1 MQKVNV
7 DVHIWNELRSND
19 RFGFNSLLFL
29 TMKIEELKSAY
40 EAAYGKPATDMFFS
54 PGRVNLIGEHTDYNG
69 GFVFPCALSFG
80 TYILLAANEENTINF
95 RSLNIDAVY
104 SLPITQLTAPLP
116 NKAWANY
123 PLGVFA
129 QFIKRG
135 VSIPHGYDILFW
147 GNVPAGAGLSSSA
160 AMEVVTAY
168 ALNELLG
175 TAYDLAEIAKIGRA
189 AEHEFAGVMCGI
201 MDQFA
206 SAHGKADHAI
216 YLNCDTLDY
225 ELVPVQLDGI
235 KVVVANTHSPHHL
248 DSGSFNDR
256 VRQCQLAVQQINAVR
271 PIKCLAELSQADF
284 EQVESAIT
292 DPVAHR
298 RARHVV
304 GEVQRT
310 KDAVEALKQGNI
322 HLFGELM
329 TQSHISLRD
338 DYEVTG
344 PQLDALAE
352 AAWKVEGVIG
362 SRMTGGGFGGCTVSL
377 VREEAI
383 PTFIEQVGAE
393 YTEKTGL
400 KADFYIAEIGD
411 GAHRVE

>member
-1 MQKVNV
+1 MTIDQ
-7 DVHIWNELRSND
+7 
-19 RFGFNSLLFL
+19 
-29 TMKIEELKSAY
+29 LKSAY
-40 EAAYGKPATDMFFS
+40 EAAYQKSATDIFFS

-80 TYILLAANEENTINF
+80 TYILLSKNDEQKINF
-95 RSLNIDAVY
+95 RSLNMEAIY
-104 SLPITQLTAPLP
+104 SLELTQLSEPLP

-135 VSIPHGYDILFW
+135 ISITQGYDILFW

-168 ALNELLG
+168 ALNDLLG
-175 TAYDLAEIAKIGRA
+175 TNYGLADLAKIGRA

-206 SAHGKADHAI
+206 SAHGKVDHAI
-216 YLNCDTLDY
+216 YLNCDTLEYD
-225 ELVPVQLDGI
+225 LVPVKLDGI
-235 KVVVANTHSPHHL
+235 KVVVTNTHSPHKL

-256 VRQCQLAVQQINAVR
+256 VRQCQLAVEQINVVR
-271 PIKCLAELSQADF
+271 PIQYLAELSQVEF
-284 EQVESAIT
+284 EQIKDAIT
-292 DPVAHR
+292 DETAHR

-310 KDAVEALKQGNI
+310 KDAVEALKNGDI
-322 HLFGELM
+322 VKFGQLM
-329 TQSHISLRD
+329 NQSHVSLRD

-352 AAWKVEGVIG
+352 AAWKIDGVLG

-383 PTFIEQVGAE
+383 SAFIEKVGAE

-400 KADFYIAEIGD
+400 TADFYIAEIGE
-411 GAHRVE
+411 GAHRVND

>member
-1 MQKVNV
+1 MTIDQ
-7 DVHIWNELRSND
+7 
-19 RFGFNSLLFL
+19 
-29 TMKIEELKSAY
+29 LKSAY
-40 EAAYGKPATDMFFS
+40 EAAYQKPATDIFFA

-80 TYILLAANEENTINF
+80 TYILLSKNDEQKINF
-95 RSLNIDAVY
+95 RSLNMEAVY
-104 SLPITQLTAPLP
+104 SLELTQLSEPLP

-135 VSIPHGYDILFW
+135 VAITQGYDILFW

-168 ALNELLG
+168 ALNDLLG
-175 TAYDLAEIAKIGRA
+175 TNYGLADLAKIGRA

-206 SAHGKADHAI
+206 SAHGKVDHAI
-216 YLNCDTLDY
+216 YLNCDTLEYD
-225 ELVPVQLDGI
+225 LVPVKLDGI
-235 KVVVANTHSPHHL
+235 KVVVTNTHSPHKL

-256 VRQCQLAVQQINAVR
+256 VRQCQLAVEQINSVC
-271 PIKCLAELSQADF
+271 PIQYLAELSQVDF
-284 EQVESAIT
+284 DQVKDAIT
-292 DPVAHR
+292 DETAHR

-310 KDAVEALKQGNI
+310 KDAVEALKNGDI
-322 HLFGELM
+322 VKFGQLM
-329 TQSHISLRD
+329 NQSHVSLRD

-352 AAWKVEGVIG
+352 AAWKIDGVLG

-383 PTFIEQVGAE
+383 PAFIEKVGAE

-400 KADFYIAEIGD
+400 TADFYIAEIGE
-411 GAHRVE
+411 GAHRVND

>member
-1 MQKVNV
+1 MTIDQ
-7 DVHIWNELRSND
+7 
-19 RFGFNSLLFL
+19 
-29 TMKIEELKSAY
+29 LKSAY
-40 EAAYGKPATDMFFS
+40 EAAYQKPATDIFFA

-80 TYILLAANEENTINF
+80 TYILLSKNEEQKINF
-95 RSLNIDAVY
+95 RSLNMEAVY
-104 SLPITQLTAPLP
+104 SLELTQLSEPLP

-135 VSIPHGYDILFW
+135 VAITQGYDILFW

-168 ALNELLG
+168 ALNDLLG
-175 TAYDLAEIAKIGRA
+175 TNYGLADLAKIGRA

-206 SAHGKADHAI
+206 SAHGKVDHAI
-216 YLNCDTLDY
+216 YLNCDTLEYD
-225 ELVPVQLDGI
+225 LVPVKLDGI
-235 KVVVANTHSPHHL
+235 KVVVTNTHSPHKL

-256 VRQCQLAVQQINAVR
+256 VRQCQLAVEQINAVR
-271 PIKCLAELSQADF
+271 PIQYLAELSQVDF
-284 EQVESAIT
+284 DQVKDAIT
-292 DPVAHR
+292 DETAHR

-310 KDAVEALKQGNI
+310 KDAVEALKNGDI
-322 HLFGELM
+322 VKFGQLM
-329 TQSHISLRD
+329 NQSHFSLRD

-352 AAWKVEGVIG
+352 AAWKIDGVLG

-383 PTFIEQVGAE
+383 PAFIEKVGAE

-400 KADFYIAEIGD
+400 TADFYIAEIGD
-411 GAHRVE
+411 GAHRVI

>member
-1 MQKVNV
+1 MTIDQ
-7 DVHIWNELRSND
+7 
-19 RFGFNSLLFL
+19 
-29 TMKIEELKSAY
+29 LKSAY
-40 EAAYGKPATDMFFS
+40 EATYQKSATDIFFS

-80 TYILLAANEENTINF
+80 TYLLISPNSEQKINF
-95 RSLNIDAVY
+95 RSLNMEAVY
-104 SLPITQLTAPLP
+104 SLELTQLTSPLP
-116 NKAWANY
+116 DKAWANY

-135 VSIPHGYDILFW
+135 VVITQGYDILFW

-175 TAYDLAEIAKIGRA
+175 TGYELTELAKIGRA

-216 YLNCDTLDY
+216 YLNCDTLEYD
-225 ELVPVQLDGI
+225 LVPVKLDGV
-235 KVVVANTHSPHHL
+235 KVVVTNTHSPHKL

-256 VRQCQLAVQQINAVR
+256 VRQCQLAVEQLNSVR
-271 PIKCLAELSQADF
+271 PTQYLAELSQAEF
-284 EQVESAIT
+284 EQVKYAIT
-292 DPVAHR
+292 DETAYR

-310 KDAVEALKQGNI
+310 KDAVEALRQGDI
-322 HLFGELM
+322 AKFGVLM
-329 TQSHISLRD
+329 NQSHVSLRD

-352 AAWKVEGVIG
+352 AAWKVDGVLG

-377 VREEAI
+377 VRDEAI
-383 PTFIEQVGAE
+383 PTFIEQVGDE
-393 YTEKTGL
+393 YIKKTGL

-411 GAHRVE
+411 GAHRIVE

>member
-1 MQKVNV
+1 MTIDQ
-7 DVHIWNELRSND
+7 
-19 RFGFNSLLFL
+19 
-29 TMKIEELKSAY
+29 LKFAY
-40 EAAYGKPATDMFFS
+40 EAAYQKPATDIFFA

-80 TYILLAANEENTINF
+80 TYILLSKNDEQKINF
-95 RSLNIDAVY
+95 RSLNMEAVY
-104 SLPITQLTAPLP
+104 SLELTQLSEPLP

-135 VSIPHGYDILFW
+135 VAITQGYDILFW

-168 ALNELLG
+168 ALNDLLG
-175 TAYDLAEIAKIGRA
+175 TNYGLADLAKIGRA

-206 SAHGKADHAI
+206 SAHGKVDHAI
-216 YLNCDTLDY
+216 YLNCDTLEYD
-225 ELVPVQLDGI
+225 LVPVKLDGI
-235 KVVVANTHSPHHL
+235 KVVVTNTHSPHKL

-256 VRQCQLAVQQINAVR
+256 VRQCQLAVEQINSVR
-271 PIKCLAELSQADF
+271 PIQYLAELSQVDF
-284 EQVESAIT
+284 DQVKDAIT
-292 DPVAHR
+292 DETAHR

-310 KDAVEALKQGNI
+310 KDAVEALKNGDI
-322 HLFGELM
+322 VKFGQLM
-329 TQSHISLRD
+329 NQSHVSLRD

-352 AAWKVEGVIG
+352 AAWKIDGVLG

-377 VREEAI
+377 VHEEAI
-383 PTFIEQVGAE
+383 PTFIEQVGKE

-400 KADFYIAEIGD
+400 VADFYIAEIGD
-411 GAHRVE
+411 GAHRVIE

>member
-1 MQKVNV
+1 
-7 DVHIWNELRSND
+7 
-19 RFGFNSLLFL
+19 
-29 TMKIEELKSAY
+29 MKLEELKSAF
-40 EAAYGKPATDMFFS
+40 EAAYQQSATDVFFS

-80 TYILLAANEENTINF
+80 TYLLMAPNNEQKINF
-95 RSLNIDAVY
+95 RSLNVEEVY
-104 SLPITQLTAPLP
+104 SLELTQLTTPLP

-123 PLGVFA
+123 PLGVLA
-129 QFIKRG
+129 QFVKRG
-135 VSIPHGYDILFW
+135 VAIEKGYDILFW

-160 AMEVVTAY
+160 AMEVVTAF
-168 ALNELLG
+168 AFNEILG
-175 TAYDLAEIAKIGRA
+175 TNYDRTELAKIGQA
-189 AEHEFAGVMCGI
+189 SEHEFAGVMCGI

-206 SAHGKADHAI
+206 SSQGKKDHAI
-216 YLNCDTLDY
+216 YLNCDTLEFD
-225 ELVPVQLDGI
+225 LVPVQLDGI
-235 KVVVANTHSPHHL
+235 KVVVSNTHSPHHL
-248 DSGSFNDR
+248 DSGAYNDR
-256 VRQCQLAVQQINAVR
+256 VRQCQLAVEQISAVR
-271 PIKCLAELSQADF
+271 PIKNLAELSQADF

-292 DPVAHR
+292 DPITYR

-310 KDAVEALKQGNI
+310 KDAVEALQKGDI
-322 HLFGELM
+322 ITFGELM

-344 PQLDALAE
+344 LQLDSLAE
-352 AAWKVEGVIG
+352 AAWKVEGVLG

-377 VREEAI
+377 VRDEAI
-383 PTFIEQVGAE
+383 PAFIEQVGKE

-411 GAHRVE
+411 GAHRVC

>member
-1 MQKVNV
+1 MTINQ
-7 DVHIWNELRSND
+7 
-19 RFGFNSLLFL
+19 
-29 TMKIEELKSAY
+29 LKSAY
-40 EAAYGKPATDMFFS
+40 EAAYQKPATDIFFA

-80 TYILLAANEENTINF
+80 TYILLSKNDEQKINF
-95 RSLNIDAVY
+95 RSLNMEAIY
-104 SLPITQLTAPLP
+104 SLELTQLSEPLP

-135 VSIPHGYDILFW
+135 VAITQGYDILFW

-175 TAYDLAEIAKIGRA
+175 TKYGLADLAKIGRA

-216 YLNCDTLDY
+216 YLNCDTLEYD
-225 ELVPVQLDGI
+225 LVPVKLEGI
-235 KVVVANTHSPHHL
+235 KVVVTNTHSPHKL

-256 VRQCQLAVQQINAVR
+256 VRQCQLAVEQINVVR
-271 PIKCLAELSQADF
+271 PIQYLAELSQVDF
-284 EQVESAIT
+284 DQVKDAIT
-292 DPVAHR
+292 DETAHR

-310 KDAVEALKQGNI
+310 KDAVEALKNGDI
-322 HLFGELM
+322 VKFGQLM
-329 TQSHISLRD
+329 NQSHVSLRD

-352 AAWKVEGVIG
+352 AAWKIDGVLG

-383 PTFIEQVGAE
+383 PAFIEKVGAE

-400 KADFYIAEIGD
+400 TADFYIAEIGD
-411 GAHRVE
+411 GAHRVI

>member
-1 MQKVNV
+1 MTIDQ
-7 DVHIWNELRSND
+7 
-19 RFGFNSLLFL
+19 
-29 TMKIEELKSAY
+29 LKSAY
-40 EAAYGKPATDMFFS
+40 EAAYQKPATDIFFA

-80 TYILLAANEENTINF
+80 TYILLSKNDEQEINF
-95 RSLNIDAVY
+95 RSLNMEAIY
-104 SLPITQLTAPLP
+104 SLELTQLSEPLP

-135 VSIPHGYDILFW
+135 VAITQGYDILFW

-175 TAYDLAEIAKIGRA
+175 TKYGLADLAKIGRA

-216 YLNCDTLDY
+216 YLNCDTLEYD
-225 ELVPVQLDGI
+225 LVPVKLEGI
-235 KVVVANTHSPHHL
+235 KVVVTNTHSPHKL

-256 VRQCQLAVQQINAVR
+256 VRQCQLAVEQINVVR
-271 PIKCLAELSQADF
+271 PIQYLAELSQVEF
-284 EQVESAIT
+284 EQIKDAIT
-292 DPVAHR
+292 DETAHR

-310 KDAVEALKQGNI
+310 KDAVEALKNGDI
-322 HLFGELM
+322 VKFGQLM
-329 TQSHISLRD
+329 NQSHISLRD

-352 AAWKVEGVIG
+352 AAWKIDGVLG

-383 PTFIEQVGAE
+383 PAFIEKVGAE

-400 KADFYIAEIGD
+400 TADFYIAEIGD
-411 GAHRVE
+411 GAHRVI